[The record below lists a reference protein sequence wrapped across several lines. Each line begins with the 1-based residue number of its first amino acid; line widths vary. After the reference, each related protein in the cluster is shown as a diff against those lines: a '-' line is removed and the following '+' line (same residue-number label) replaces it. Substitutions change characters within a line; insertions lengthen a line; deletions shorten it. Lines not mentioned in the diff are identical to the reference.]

1 MVGRDEARTLAQGW
15 AATRTDVADP
25 QIGLHEF
32 EQGFVA
38 WLVPAEP
45 GAAAA
50 GPPAEPDT
58 DAAAGPPAAAN
69 PPASSGPPA
78 GSGSPRIVIDR
89 ETGEISEWP
98 PLPVT
103 LVAQRYATEQAA
115 GRRFPPDVRH
125 VLETAGWFP
134 GRDVTAMIDNWS
146 ARWADELAGLPMS
159 PAARA
164 ALTEFGG
171 LTFPQFGADGTAD
184 AGFPTFIHP
193 VRSGLVT
200 EEARV
205 FVDEHDHP
213 VFPFGGNSDGPSEL
227 VVDAEG
233 RVIMLHWAGYRF
245 VAAGVDAALIGLIRG
260 GPFPP
265 LRPGQW

>member
-1 MVGRDEARTLAQGW
+1 MIGRDEARTLAEGW
-15 AATRTDVADP
+15 AAAHGGGPDP

-32 EQGFVA
+32 DQGYVA
-38 WLVPAEP
+38 WLVPSDP
-45 GAAAA
+45 GADSAAA
-50 GPPAEPDT
+50 GPP
-58 DAAAGPPAAAN
+58 G
-69 PPASSGPPA
+69 SSGT
-78 GSGSPRIVIDR
+78 PRIVIDR
-89 ETGEISEWP
+89 ESGEVSEWP
-98 PLPVT
+98 PLPVPV
-103 LVAQRYATEQAA
+103 VAQRYATERAA
-115 GRRFPPDVRH
+115 DRRFPPDVRH

-134 GRDVTAMIDNWS
+134 GRDVSAMVDNWS
-146 ARWADELAGLPMS
+146 TRWADELSGLVMS
-159 PAARA
+159 AAARA
-164 ALTEFGG
+164 ALVEFGG

-205 FVDEHDHP
+205 FIDEHDHQ

-233 RVIMLHWAGYRF
+233 RFVMLHWAGYRF
-245 VAAGVDAALIGLIRG
+245 IDAGVDETLIRLIRG

-265 LRPGQW
+265 LRPDKW

>member
-38 WLVPAEP
+38 WLVPAGP
-45 GAAAA
+45 DGTRPAPAGPDVDAA
-50 GPPAEPDT
+50 GPPA
-58 DAAAGPPAAAN
+58 GG
-69 PPASSGPPA
+69 GPPA

-89 ETGEISEWP
+89 ESGEISEWP

-103 LVAQRYATEQAA
+103 VVAQRYATEQAA
-115 GRRFPPDVRH
+115 RRRFPPDVRH
-125 VLETAGWFP
+125 VLQTAGWFP

-146 ARWADELAGLPMS
+146 TRWADELSGLAMS
-159 PAARA
+159 PVARA

-205 FVDEHDHP
+205 FIDEHDHP

-245 VAAGVDAALIGLIRG
+245 VAAGVDAALVALIRG